1 MGNNTA
7 LKRHSEN
14 KNSIHSF
21 PSNTAD
27 IDKLIFSIIL
37 HRFPLNLFFNFS
49 CSRNQAYTNAEKEL
63 KSQQAA
69 FNPAQRKHKLKC
81 S

>member
-1 MGNNTA
+1 MGNSTA

-21 PSNTAD
+21 PCNTAD

-37 HRFPLNLFFNFS
+37 HRLAFNLLFNFS

>member
-7 LKRHSEN
+7 LKCHSEN

-21 PSNTAD
+21 ASNRAD

-37 HRFPLNLFFNFS
+37 HRFAPNLFFNFS
-49 CSRNQAYTNAEKEL
+49 YSRNQVYTNAEKEL

-69 FNPAQRKHKLKC
+69 SILLRENT

>member
-7 LKRHSEN
+7 LKCHSEN

-21 PSNTAD
+21 PSNIAD

-37 HRFPLNLFFNFS
+37 HRFALNLFFNIS

-63 KSQQAA
+63 RSHQAA
-69 FNPAQRKHKLKC
+69 FSPAQRKHKLKL

>member
-7 LKRHSEN
+7 LKHHCEN

-21 PSNTAD
+21 PSNIAD

-37 HRFPLNLFFNFS
+37 RRFALNLFVNVR

-69 FNPAQRKHKLKC
+69 FNPAQRKHKLKL